1 MIQIVSTPLPFLLPF
16 RSPDQSSSIF
26 VGTPYSAQGIE
37 VLRLLRA
44 KAPETDTQRQLTS
57 IEETAKSLGVTDP
70 LVPSTDAYV
79 TAICFIGSKS
89 LSHLLSCV
97 ERCKER
103 LLAIGPQSES
113 ARRQIIGSVMA
124 YWQDQPGI
132 GVNIIDKL
140 LNYTILTPMSVIEWA
155 LVEHPDRG
163 WTLAHAHV
171 YEMVAGTVFKVTNRV
186 RQIVLT
192 RNQPGLPGP
201 QVALLDETLARER
214 AEQAKLF
221 ATLEDALVGVADA
234 SLDGM
239 LEGREM
245 GEQETALL
253 QGWGHRWL
261 RVFRRKMAVEEAWI
275 AEMLSGTGEADGNRN
290 GAVDGHAL
298 PEAQPDEV
306 M

>member
-1 MIQIVSTPLPFLLPF
+1 MCIPLCFIRPF
-16 RSPDQSSSIF
+16 QSSDQAFSIS
-26 VGTPYSAQGIE
+26 VETPYSTQGLE

-44 KAPETDTQRQLTS
+44 KASETDIQTQLTS
-57 IEETAKSLGVTDP
+57 IEEAASSLGVTDP
-70 LVPSTDAYV
+70 LVPATDAYV

-89 LSHLLSCV
+89 LSHLLSCI

-103 LLAIGPQSES
+103 LLAIGPQSEP
-113 ARRQIIGSVMA
+113 ARRQIISSVME
-124 YWQDQPGI
+124 YWKDQPGI

-163 WTLAHAHV
+163 RTLAHAHV
-171 YEMVAGTVFKVTNRV
+171 YEIVASTTFKVTNRV

-192 RNQPGLPGP
+192 RNQSGLPAP
-201 QVALLDETLARER
+201 QVALLDETVARER

-239 LEGREM
+239 AEGREM
-245 GEQETALL
+245 GEQEAALL
-253 QGWGHRWL
+253 QGWGNRWL
-261 RVFRRKMAVEEAWI
+261 RVFRRKMAIEEAWMGEI
-275 AEMLSGTGEADGNRN
+275 LSAMGEADGNRN
-290 GAVDGHAL
+290 GAADGQAH
-298 PEAQPDEV
+298 PEAQQDAV